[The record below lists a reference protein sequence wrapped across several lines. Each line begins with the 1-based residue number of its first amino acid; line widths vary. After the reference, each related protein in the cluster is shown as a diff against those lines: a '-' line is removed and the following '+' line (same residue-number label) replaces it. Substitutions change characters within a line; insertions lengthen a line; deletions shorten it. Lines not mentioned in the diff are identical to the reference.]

1 MTFGSMSTTNTLN
14 ILLVEDDQD
23 DVELMQDAL
32 KDNGIQFKLDVV
44 KQGDKVIPF
53 LKMCKNFPNVIL
65 LDLNLPKMHGR
76 EVLSRIKL
84 SEDFKHIPVAIL
96 TTSSSQAEKEFCL
109 SAGATHFLTKPS
121 TVDGFNKTIEEI
133 VKIALHDQRVKS
145 K

>member
-1 MTFGSMSTTNTLN
+1 MPPINTLN

-32 KDNGIQFKLDVV
+32 RDNDIQFTMDVV
-44 KQGDKVIPF
+44 RQGDKVIPH
-53 LKMCKNFPNVIL
+53 LKMCKNLPNVIL

-84 SEDFKHIPVAIL
+84 SSDFKHIPVAIL
-96 TTSSSQAEKEFCL
+96 TTSSSQTEKEFCL

-121 TVDGFNKTIEEI
+121 TVEGFNKTIDAI
-133 VKIALHDQRVKS
+133 MKIALQTQKN
-145 K
+145 

>member
-1 MTFGSMSTTNTLN
+1 MSGSTTLN

-32 KDNGIQFKLDVV
+32 QDNGINFTMEVV

-53 LKMCKNFPNVIL
+53 LKACKNFPNVIL

-84 SEDFKHIPVAIL
+84 SEEFKHIPVAIL
-96 TTSSSQAEKEFCL
+96 TTSSSKSEKEFCI
-109 SAGATHFLTKPS
+109 SAGATDFLTKPA
-121 TVDGFNKTIEEI
+121 TVEGFNKTIRSIVEI
-133 VKIALHDQRVKS
+133 ATKS
-145 K
+145 DISRKN

>member
-1 MTFGSMSTTNTLN
+1 MLGNNTLN

-32 KDNGIQFKLDVV
+32 RDKGIHFQMDVI
-44 KQGDKVIPF
+44 KQGDKVLPF
-53 LKMCKNFPNVIL
+53 LKSCKSFPNIIL

-84 SEDFKHIPVAIL
+84 SDDFRHIPIAIL

-109 SAGATHFLTKPS
+109 SAGASYFLTKPS
-121 TVDGFNKTIEEI
+121 TVDGFNKTIELI
-133 VKIALHDQRVKS
+133 KKIALHDQRIAD
-145 K
+145 